1 MMSKKLLI
9 IVGLFI
15 VGMVG
20 GIFADQ
26 IFWPYFVERPLFYEY
41 GLEKNPVY
49 LTETNQVYIQ
59 ENTALVDV
67 IERVEKTVVG
77 IKTKTKYGK
86 ILQGSGLIVT
96 SDGLM
101 VTLAELVPQGST
113 FSFFLEGQEVSF
125 QVLKRDLQENL
136 ALLKLSDSS
145 LSTVGFASLD
155 KLKIGERVFLLGVVF
170 GSVEDGVQQMEK
182 SVNEGIV
189 KTFNQDSIQTSITET
204 GLLAG
209 SPLFNIRGEI
219 LGINTID
226 AKGNVSVIPITKI
239 KAFMGM

>member
-1 MMSKKLLI
+1 MSKKLLI
-9 IVGLFI
+9 IVGVFV
-15 VGMVG
+15 VGIVG

-26 IFWPYFVERPLFYEY
+26 ILWPYFIERPLFYEY

-59 ENTALVDV
+59 ENTALVDA

-77 IKTKTKYGK
+77 IKTKNKYGTV
-86 ILQGSGLIVT
+86 LQGSGLIVT

-101 VTLAELVPQGST
+101 VTLAELVPQGAV
-113 FSFFLEGQEVSF
+113 FSFFLDGKEVSF

-145 LSTVGFASLD
+145 LTTAGFASLD
-155 KLKIGERVFLLGVVF
+155 KLKLGERVFLVGITF
-170 GSVEDGVQQMEK
+170 GSVKDGVQQVGK

-189 KTFNQDSIQTSITET
+189 KSFDQDSIQTNIIESV
-204 GLLAG
+204 LSAG
-209 SPLFNIRGEI
+209 SPLFNIKGEI
-219 LGINTID
+219 LGLNTVNS
-226 AKGNVSVIPITKI
+226 KGNVSVIPISKI
-239 KAFMGM
+239 KSFIGM

>member
-1 MMSKKLLI
+1 MSKKLLVI
-9 IVGLFI
+9 IGVFVVGI
-15 VGMVG
+15 VG

-26 IFWPYFVERPLFYEY
+26 ILWPYFIERPLFYEY

-59 ENTALVDV
+59 ENTALVDA

-77 IKTKTKYGK
+77 IKTKTKYGTV
-86 ILQGSGLIVT
+86 LQGSGLIVT

-101 VTLAELVPQGST
+101 ITLAELVPQGAT
-113 FSFFLEGQEVSF
+113 FSFFLDGKEVSF

-145 LSTVGFASLD
+145 LTTAGFASLD
-155 KLKIGERVFLLGVVF
+155 KLKLGERVFLFGIIF
-170 GSVEDGVQQMEK
+170 GSVKDGVQQLEK

-189 KTFNQDSIQTSITET
+189 KSFDQDSIET
-204 GLLAG
+204 NMVESSLLAG
-209 SPLFNIRGEI
+209 SPLFNIQGEI
-219 LGINTID
+219 LGINIINS
-226 AKGNVSVIPITKI
+226 KGNVHAIPITKI
-239 KAFMGM
+239 RAFMGM

>member
-1 MMSKKLLI
+1 MSKKLLI
-9 IVGLFI
+9 IIGVFVVGI
-15 VGMVG
+15 VG

-26 IFWPYFVERPLFYEY
+26 ILWPYFIERPLFYEY

-59 ENTALVDV
+59 ENTALVDA

-77 IKTKTKYGK
+77 IKTKNKYGTV
-86 ILQGSGLIVT
+86 LQGSGLIVT

-101 VTLAELVPQGST
+101 VTLAELVPQGAT
-113 FSFFLEGQEVSF
+113 FSFFLDGKEVSF
-125 QVLKRDLQENL
+125 QILKRDLQENL

-145 LSTVGFASLD
+145 LTTVGFASLD
-155 KLKIGERVFLLGVVF
+155 KLKIGEGVFLLGIVF
-170 GSVEDGVQQMEK
+170 GLVEDGVQQLEK

-189 KTFNQDSIQTSITET
+189 KRFDSDSIKTNITESSF
-204 GLLAG
+204 LAG
-209 SPLFNIRGEI
+209 SPLFNIKGEI
-219 LGINTID
+219 LGLNTID
-226 AKGNVSVIPITKI
+226 SKGNVSTIPITKI